1 MIFVYCDGASR
12 GNPGPASYGVHIQDH
27 AGNAIADFGEGL
39 GSQTNNYAEYQG
51 VIAALRFLTTTE
63 HRLVTIRLD
72 SKLVVEQ
79 LSGRWKVKSPEIREL
94 VFEASQLL
102 GAFDVKLEWIPRE
115 KNTFADAN
123 ANRALDQGDFHSEE
137 SALPFSAIQPRSIRA
152 PRQKIEPTTLVVI
165 RHGSTK
171 STLANVIAGGDGE
184 DIGLNEKG
192 LKEAMLAAAA
202 VSPLLNFFDLP
213 PVSSIINSPM
223 KRTTQTAEALSGAE
237 GLTGLADERLREI
250 AFGDWDGMSMDA
262 MEIES
267 TEEVAKWRA
276 SMSQRPPGGESIL
289 DLEERVS
296 ELVSEVILLNQG
308 NTVVLVTH
316 MMPSRVIAKLA
327 QQSAESSYWNIN
339 FAPGGISIYR
349 FFGTGFVE
357 TFAINSCAH
366 LIQG

>member
-1 MIFVYCDGASR
+1 
-12 GNPGPASYGVHIQDH
+12 
-27 AGNAIADFGEGL
+27 
-39 GSQTNNYAEYQG
+39 
-51 VIAALRFLTTTE
+51 
-63 HRLVTIRLD
+63 
-72 SKLVVEQ
+72 
-79 LSGRWKVKSPEIREL
+79 
-94 VFEASQLL
+94 
-102 GAFDVKLEWIPRE
+102 
-115 KNTFADAN
+115 
-123 ANRALDQGDFHSEE
+123 
-137 SALPFSAIQPRSIRA
+137 
-152 PRQKIEPTTLVVI
+152 
-165 RHGSTK
+165 
-171 STLANVIAGGDGE
+171 
-184 DIGLNEKG
+184 
-192 LKEAMLAAAA
+192 
-202 VSPLLNFFDLP
+202 
-213 PVSSIINSPM
+213 M

-237 GLTGLADERLREI
+237 GLTGLPHERLREI
-250 AFGDWDGMSMDA
+250 AFGDWDGMSMNA

-308 NTVVLVTH
+308 YTVVLVTH

>member
-1 MIFVYCDGASR
+1 MIVVYCDGASR
-12 GNPGPASYGVHIQDH
+12 GNPGPASYGVHIEDET
-27 AGNAIADFGEGL
+27 GSTIADFGEAL
-39 GSQTNNYAEYQG
+39 GNQTNNYAEYQG

-79 LSGRWKVKSPEIREL
+79 LSGRWKVKSPEIKEL

-102 GAFDVKLEWIPRE
+102 GAFDVKLEWIPRD

-123 ANRALDQGDFHSEE
+123 ANRALDEGDFHSEE
-137 SALPFSAIQPRSIRA
+137 ADLPLSAAQPRSIRA
-152 PRQKIEPTTLVVI
+152 PRQKTDPTTLVVI
-165 RHGSTK
+165 RHGSTD
-171 STLANVIAGGDGE
+171 STSANLIAGGDGE
-184 DIGLNEKG
+184 DVGLNEKG
-192 LKEAMLAAAA
+192 AREATFAADA
-202 VSPLLNFFDLP
+202 VAPLLKFFDLP
-213 PVSSIINSPM
+213 PVTSIIHSPM
-223 KRTTQTAEALSGAE
+223 KRTTQTAEALFGTE
-237 GLTGLADERLREI
+237 GVVGISDERLREI
-250 AFGDWDGMSMDA
+250 AFGDWDGMSMNA

-267 TEEVAKWRA
+267 SQELAKWRA
-276 SMSQRPPGGESIL
+276 STSQRPPGGESIL
-289 DLEERVS
+289 DLEDRVS
-296 ELVSEVILLNQG
+296 ALVSEAVLENQG
-308 NTVVLVTH
+308 RTVVLVTH

-327 QQSAESSYWNIN
+327 QRSADSTYWNIN